1 MVDWSGSDED
11 VGEGRILSSDPD
23 DLVNDCHLGPKGLV
37 ESATKADAFLWR
49 PATKMFTMEEAV
61 GQIIAWPA
69 SKCVLLDKELQ
80 IEDIAPLVIF
90 FIVASLYSDCL

>member
-1 MVDWSGSDED
+1 
-11 VGEGRILSSDPD
+11 
-23 DLVNDCHLGPKGLV
+23 
-37 ESATKADAFLWR
+37 
-49 PATKMFTMEEAV
+49 MFTMEEAV

-69 SKCVLLDKELQ
+69 SECVLLDKELQ